1 MGFLAGHEPKKPQKP
16 QKPKMS
22 KEEKAI
28 ADFVKYCKK
37 MHKRDPNLF
46 MAVCEYVKE
55 HRPELYTTLMSHDAW
70 PYITQAH
77 HTEKAH
83 SYKSVLQQ

>member
-1 MGFLAGHEPKKPQKP
+1 MGFLAGHEPKKP

-28 ADFVKYCKK
+28 ADFVKYCKQ
-37 MHKRDPNLF
+37 MHKRDPVTF
-46 MAVCEYVKE
+46 MALCEYVKVKC
-55 HRPELYTTLMSHDAW
+55 PEAYATLMSHDSW

-83 SYKSVLQQ
+83 CYKTVLQQ